1 MSIDPQD
8 LDRRLAELNDYFKE
22 AKAETP
28 CYGDELPPVGTYE
41 TVLRSV
47 EFFEGKKTG
56 AGYLKM
62 IYEVVHDPGFEGH
75 EINKIYCLEP
85 HKEKQRTASEVM
97 QRLGFLKKDLATLG
111 VAVDSDEFSFN
122 HIRPGNPMWDGL
134 LDSQVEIAVVAS
146 KKTNPDTGEPY
157 RNAYVNFLIAG
168 PMPKSDISNEPLDPR
183 VFQASKVFEKDG
195 ESRPDER
202 IPF

>member
-1 MSIDPQD
+1 
-8 LDRRLAELNDYFKE
+8 
-22 AKAETP
+22 
-28 CYGDELPPVGTYE
+28 
-41 TVLRSV
+41 
-47 EFFEGKKTG
+47 
-56 AGYLKM
+56 
-62 IYEVVHDPGFEGH
+62 
-75 EINKIYCLEP
+75 
-85 HKEKQRTASEVM
+85 
-97 QRLGFLKKDLATLG
+97 LGFLKKDLATLG

-195 ESRPDER
+195 ESKPDER